1 MILPGRIEVNVGWG
15 VRRAWCPPQTIP
27 RAKGTQDSNF
37 LLFRG
42 IYHAKYYGNRGGA
55 GNGQWQVMLSH
66 INELLHQ
73 GQEWVGGKVD
83 QTDQTVPTRLQQ
95 GDSYKS
101 FSARFV
107 HTKN

>member
-1 MILPGRIEVNVGWG
+1 MSGGVSGGPGVPLRLYRVPKVHRILISFSSG
-15 VRRAWCPPQTIP
+15 VYIMQNTMVI
-27 RAKGTQDSNF
+27 G
-37 LLFRG
+37 
-42 IYHAKYYGNRGGA
+42 GGA